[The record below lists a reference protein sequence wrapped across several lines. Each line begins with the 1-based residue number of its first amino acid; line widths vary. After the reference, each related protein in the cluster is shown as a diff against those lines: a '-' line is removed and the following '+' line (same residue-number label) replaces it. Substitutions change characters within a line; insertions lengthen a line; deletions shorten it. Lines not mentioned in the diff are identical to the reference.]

1 MFQWNDTRS
10 SNIRSDVMDL
20 IRIFYDSLG
29 GQKTC
34 KTTKGSKRYLLWP
47 KTFYCIKKF
56 KSAGHL
62 RQYIENIHLT

>member
-1 MFQWNDTRS
+1 
-10 SNIRSDVMDL
+10 L

-29 GQKTC
+29 GQKYYA
-34 KTTKGSKRYLLWP
+34 KQP
-47 KTFYCIKKF
+47 KVVKDICCGLKHSIALKKF